1 MTDSIKYI
9 LQFLNIL
16 TYFEVPKYLDVL
28 KHHIFPKL
36 FLKKLK
42 TEKYKYYRQL
52 HAEINKH

>member
-1 MTDSIKYI
+1 MTDSIKDI
-9 LQFLNIL
+9 FQFLNIF
-16 TYFEVPKYLDVL
+16 TYFEVSKYLDVL
-28 KHHIFPKL
+28 IYHIFPKL